1 MSWVKIAGWVW
12 RSLVTLLAAWI
23 LWNACVEFFNIAWGE
38 GTWLGQFSAKL
49 GPAFFVLALACGVIF
64 IAIILSLWWPAKIRP
79 LFQRFA
85 KYRDRLG
92 WWRWLFLAAFL
103 AYLMWLA
110 QYSYWGGVLTGTHLR
125 LLLLLSLISVSG
137 ALITRDQE
145 QLIRLPDLATGALLV
160 AAVFYLGGNF
170 TWVDRYPF
178 SHSWSEG
185 NRIWDYSALFGR
197 RLYKYPPDQPIF
209 AFIDLGRQSLWGLP
223 FLIPGITIQGMRLW
237 DALVITI
244 PYAMLGWI
252 ALQRFRSHTTLWLL
266 GGVWAFVFLSQ
277 GPIYTPLVIS
287 AILVAI
293 AWRRPLWLALPLIA
307 LAGYYAQL
315 ARFTWM
321 FAPALWAGMIYFA
334 DKPLESKATSWRVWA
349 LTAAAVL
356 AGLAGGVLIPKMIT
370 GSASL
375 AIPVTDTFIER
386 EIGASEELI
395 SVSGLT
401 HAVTR
406 QPLLWDRLLPNPTF
420 YPGILLGLI
429 LASVPLV
436 LLLVHLVRSRR
447 WPLDWLRGAAVV
459 VILLLFLGV
468 GLVVSVK
475 IGGGSNLHNLDMF
488 LIGLVFAAAL
498 AWRAGGFQTL
508 VNLGEEKLWVQWL
521 VVVMM
526 GIYAYPPVLG
536 ARPLTL
542 PSQDKVEKALTT
554 IQEEVQNASLQ
565 GEVLFMDQRQL
576 LTFGYVPNIPL
587 VPDYEKKYLMDNALS
602 DNQALFEKFYKDLA
616 QQRFSLI
623 ISEPLRARTR
633 EGEHHFRDENNAWV
647 KWVSAPILCYYKPL
661 VTFREVKVQLLE
673 PRRGTTHCPELPIPL
688 P

>member
-1 MSWVKIAGWVW
+1 
-12 RSLVTLLAAWI
+12 
-23 LWNACVEFFNIAWGE
+23 
-38 GTWLGQFSAKL
+38 
-49 GPAFFVLALACGVIF
+49 
-64 IAIILSLWWPAKIRP
+64 
-79 LFQRFA
+79 
-85 KYRDRLG
+85 
-92 WWRWLFLAAFL
+92 
-103 AYLMWLA
+103 
-110 QYSYWGGVLTGTHLR
+110 
-125 LLLLLSLISVSG
+125 
-137 ALITRDQE
+137 
-145 QLIRLPDLATGALLV
+145 V
-160 AAVFYLGGNF
+160 AAVFYLGSNF
-170 TWVDRYPF
+170 TWVDNYPF

-185 NRIWDYSALFGR
+185 NRIWDYSVLFGR
-197 RLYKYPPDQPIF
+197 GLYNYPPDQPIF

-244 PYAMLGWI
+244 PYAILGWI
-252 ALQRFRSHTTLWLL
+252 ALQRFRNHTILWLL
-266 GGVWAFVFLSQ
+266 GGVWAFVFLSA

-293 AWRRPLWLALPLIA
+293 AWRRPLWLALPLIV

-321 FAPALWAGMIYFA
+321 FAPALWAGMVYFA
-334 DKPLESKATSWRVWA
+334 DRPLENKATSWRVWA
-349 LTAAAVL
+349 ITAAGVL
-356 AGLAGGVLIPKMIT
+356 AGLVGGVVIPKMISS
-370 GSASL
+370 SASP

-401 HAVTR
+401 HALTR
-406 QPLLWDRLLPNPTF
+406 QPLLWDRLLPNPTY
-420 YPGILLGLI
+420 YPGILLALI
-429 LASVPLV
+429 MATLPLV
-436 LLLVHLVRSRR
+436 LLLIYLVSSRR
-447 WPLDWLRGAAVV
+447 WPLDRLRGMAVV
-459 VILLLFLGV
+459 FILLLFLGV

-488 LIGLVFAAAL
+488 LIGMVFAAAL
-498 AWRAGGFQTL
+498 AWRAGGYQTL
-508 VNLGEEKLWVQWL
+508 AHLGDEKLWVQWL

-526 GIYAYPPVLG
+526 AIYAYPPVLG
-536 ARPLTL
+536 ARPLKL
-542 PSQDKVEKALTT
+542 PSQDKVDKALTT
-554 IQEEVQNASLQ
+554 IQEEVQDASQQ

-587 VPDYEKKYLMDNALS
+587 VPDYEKKFLMDNSLS

-616 QQRFSLI
+616 EQRFSLI

-633 EGEHHFRDENNAWV
+633 EGDHHFSDENNAWV

-661 VTFREVKVQLLE
+661 VTFREVKVQLLV
-673 PRRGTTHCPELPIPL
+673 PRQGTTYCPELPIPL